1 MKQFDLNIEKIL
13 DNWEVYHALREIIAN
28 ALDEQILSNTKDI
41 QIHKQSDSIWII
53 KDFGRGINYHHL
65 TQNENPEKMNND
77 NIIGRFGVGLKDALA
92 TLYRHN
98 IKVEIVSKYGKITVV
113 ESSKQQ
119 FEDIITLHAQIEPL
133 DDDSIIG
140 TTFYLYGVD
149 DESIEK
155 AKSMFLCFSEET
167 IITSTQYGDIIRK
180 GESIANIYINGVKVS
195 EEPNFAFS
203 YNITSLSKQIKKAL
217 NRERTN
223 VGRTAYADRIKSIL
237 LETTNEEVLEIL
249 LNNLEAMSSGRQC
262 DEIKW
267 IDVASYAVK
276 ILNDKKDTI
285 FATPDEIAS
294 TSGSTGEII
303 SNSGKKVVFIPENV
317 KKKVLEEDES
327 QITTINTVVREY
339 NDDFLYDFIDV
350 NHLTKAE
357 KDNWEKAR
365 ELLKKLGLLA
375 WFDKCFISEK
385 LKEDGSDNTVGVWD
399 SELSKIVIK
408 RSQLSN
414 STELFGTI
422 LHEIIH
428 AKTGASDISRYFE
441 YELTSMIGK
450 LATIILAENIEAN
463 NTIMVES
470 RSSDSDLV
478 KELTDKYSVLLEKY
492 NALLKAM
499 ARR

>member
-262 DEIKW
+262 DEIK
-267 IDVASYAVK
+267 
-276 ILNDKKDTI
+276 
-285 FATPDEIAS
+285 
-294 TSGSTGEII
+294 
-303 SNSGKKVVFIPENV
+303 
-317 KKKVLEEDES
+317 
-327 QITTINTVVREY
+327 
-339 NDDFLYDFIDV
+339 
-350 NHLTKAE
+350 
-357 KDNWEKAR
+357 
-365 ELLKKLGLLA
+365 
-375 WFDKCFISEK
+375 
-385 LKEDGSDNTVGVWD
+385 
-399 SELSKIVIK
+399 
-408 RSQLSN
+408 
-414 STELFGTI
+414 
-422 LHEIIH
+422 
-428 AKTGASDISRYFE
+428 
-441 YELTSMIGK
+441 
-450 LATIILAENIEAN
+450 
-463 NTIMVES
+463 
-470 RSSDSDLV
+470 
-478 KELTDKYSVLLEKY
+478 
-492 NALLKAM
+492 
-499 ARR
+499 